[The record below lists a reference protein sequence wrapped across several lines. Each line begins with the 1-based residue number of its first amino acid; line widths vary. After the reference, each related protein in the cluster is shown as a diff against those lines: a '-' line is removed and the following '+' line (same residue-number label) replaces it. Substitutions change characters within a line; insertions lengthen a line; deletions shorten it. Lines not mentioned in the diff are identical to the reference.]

1 MIQGVK
7 TITNQTC
14 SSAEVVPPLSDS
26 EHTTSPSCRS
36 CHSVQNRYFGGH
48 QARQSPTVTCTA
60 IPRGQAVNLSSDSD
74 LLPFLAL
81 LSLSIRTP
89 RQKYGG
95 GKLALPFSLTSQTNC
110 SVKHVT
116 FRSRLFRIFF
126 SYYCLPQTHP
136 DSQLSPRGLST
147 QI

>member
-1 MIQGVK
+1 M
-7 TITNQTC
+7 
-14 SSAEVVPPLSDS
+14 
-26 EHTTSPSCRS
+26 S

-60 IPRGQAVNLSSDSD
+60 IPRGQAVNLSSD

-89 RQKYGG
+89 RQKYEG
-95 GKLALPFSLTSQTNC
+95 GKFALPFSLTSQTNC

-116 FRSRLFRIFF
+116 SWLPASLHRQYHRFGLASLGF
-126 SYYCLPQTHP
+126 SLAITVCHRHTLIHSYPPEGCLPKSEPPIPMNTPSGVLNLPH
-136 DSQLSPRGLST
+136 
-147 QI
+147 